1 MITSTSAVRTA
12 RDTAPPTGTQNTS
25 GSSQTD
31 GSGNAITQAAGGE
44 MGKDQFVKLLVTEM
58 QNQDPLNPM
67 DGMQFASQLAQFSSV
82 EQLQQLN
89 SKLDEEATNQ
99 LSMLSAVNGSVAVST
114 FGREIVAV
122 GNQLDVDGVKTPEAM
137 FDSPVGGGMAKI
149 HIYNAAGREVA
160 TVDAGKVDGG
170 VQTVNLSRATKDLPE
185 GTYTYDVD
193 LTDEAGDVTN
203 PTTYMKGRV
212 DGIHYTPDGPVLTA
226 GGLSIPFGAIL
237 KILSAD

>member
-1 MITSTSAVRTA
+1 MSDISSVLGTGAGVANPLGSA
-12 RDTAPPTGTQNTS
+12 GTIAN
-25 GSSQTD
+25 
-31 GSGNAITQAAGGE
+31 AAGGA
-44 MGKDQFVKLLVTEM
+44 MGKDQFLKLLIAQM

-89 SKLDEEATNQ
+89 SKLDEEANNQ

-122 GNQLDVDGVKTPEAM
+122 GNQLDVDGVKSPEAM

-160 TVDAGKVDGG
+160 TVDAGKVSDG
-170 VQTVNLSRATKDLPE
+170 VQTVDLSSATKKLPE

-193 LTDEAGDVTN
+193 ITDEAGEVTN
-203 PTTYMKGRV
+203 PTTYMQGRV